1 MTISMRAS
9 LTAIG
14 RQLHHDYSPSLA
26 EPLPNELKG
35 LVARLVALDIGKRGT
50 TERSIDVLQFAVAQP
65 RPQS

>member
-1 MTISMRAS
+1 MTIAMRAS

-14 RQLHHDYSPSLA
+14 RQLHADYLPSLA

-35 LVARLVALDIGKRGT
+35 LVARLVALEMGKRGT
-50 TERSIDVLQFAVAQP
+50 TERSVLQFTIAQA

>member
-14 RQLHHDYSPSLA
+14 RQLHADYSPGLA

-35 LVARLVALDIGKRGT
+35 LVARLVALEIGKRGA
-50 TERSIDVLQFAVAQP
+50 TERSIDGLQFAAAQP

>member
-14 RQLHHDYSPSLA
+14 RQLHADYLPSLA
-26 EPLPNELKG
+26 KPLPNELQG
-35 LVARLVALDIGKRGT
+35 LVARLVALEIGKRGT
-50 TERSIDVLQFAVAQP
+50 TARSIDVLQFAIAPP